1 MLFEGTTFT
10 DIPHRKEWKDLAK
23 KWAKWQSRRC
33 GRYTAL
39 PVKRMP
45 NTGGTAELY
54 SCCSSCKFRK
64 QSLGCKAMLHM
75 HVNYFFFL
83 PLMLCRITKNLV
95 VRWCLSRGSMVGIL
109 VL

>member
-75 HVNYFFFL
+75 HVNYFFFSSFDVV
-83 PLMLCRITKNLV
+83 PYNKEFGGSLV
-95 VRWCLSRGSMVGIL
+95 FISW
-109 VL
+109 